1 MSEENL
7 VPIPSDY
14 AWGPG
19 DDGDPTFVGVGFENG
34 EVQVPTI
41 RAENVLGYRDFSFQ
55 DPNVQPS
62 VETGSDVL
70 ALLDGKRY
78 GFQVTLLH
86 TDEGLTAGQ
95 KGSELR
101 REESKYKDSTRP
113 YATWGILNPMGALQY
128 RITEKC
134 SKTYPPNDFDEE
146 VLLIV
151 AALPQMGAIGAT
163 MVLEIGLD
171 VDKMNA
177 ELSPT
182 LERSRYDC
190 AYLFGMMGLSGSWV
204 FEWQKGHGWRRTPR
218 AADT

>member
-1 MSEENL
+1 MTRVMIRGMSQSKFPGESEL
-7 VPIPSDY
+7 VSR
-14 AWGPG
+14 
-19 DDGDPTFVGVGFENG
+19 FL
-34 EVQVPTI
+34 
-41 RAENVLGYRDFSFQ
+41 RVLGYRDFSFQ

-70 ALLDGKRY
+70 VLLDGKRY
-78 GFQVTLLH
+78 GVQVTLLH

-113 YATWGILNPMGALQY
+113 YATWGIPNPMGALQY
-128 RITEKC
+128 QITEKC

-151 AALPQMGAIGAT
+151 AAMPQMGAIGAT

-182 LERSRYDC
+182 LERMS
-190 AYLFGMMGLSGSWV
+190 STPKSWSAPFKKCRCPFFLV
-204 FEWQKGHGWRRTPR
+204 FCIEAESEQ
-218 AADT
+218 